1 MERRRRSRSPSR
13 RPTARSTRGCSTT
26 AGTPR
31 TSTSPTRPWRRL
43 PISPT
48 ACSRCMK
55 DLSRRHNTG
64 LDLGAAACHRGAYAT
79 ARVGRMLESLKNFLA
94 DLTGGAKHPARFA
107 ENDYRLAA
115 AALLVHAAA
124 IDGEMSAAE
133 RDKLEAVLK
142 RCFDLDDAA
151 TLELIDEATA
161 AEHEAV
167 DLYHFT
173 SSLNNRLDDDGRRRI
188 VEMMWEVIYADGRL
202 NEFEDNLVWRAADL
216 LNVSSRDRVEIRRRV
231 AGEQT
236 ASDGD

>member
-1 MERRRRSRSPSR
+1 M
-13 RPTARSTRGCSTT
+13 TQAWTW
-26 AGTPR
+26 AQ
-31 TSTSPTRPWRRL
+31 
-43 PISPT
+43 
-48 ACSRCMK
+48 
-55 DLSRRHNTG
+55 RHAIG
-64 LDLGAAACHRGAYAT
+64 GAFVT
-79 ARVGRMLESLKNFLA
+79 LVVSMLESLKNLLA

-115 AALLVHAAA
+115 AALLVHAAT

-133 RDKLEAVLK
+133 RDKLQAVLK
-142 RCFDLDDAA
+142 HCFDLDDAA

-161 AEHEAV
+161 AEQEAV

-173 SSLNNRLDDDGRRRI
+173 SNLNHRLDDDGRRRI

-231 AGEQT
+231 AGEQE
-236 ASDGD
+236 AGNES